1 MAQEDYY
8 ELLGAARDAS
18 ADDLKKAYRKKA
30 MQYHPDR
37 NPGDKAAE
45 EMFKKVSRA
54 YEVLSDTEKRR
65 LYDQH
70 GAAAFEQQAS
80 GPRGGYQGGVDP
92 MDIFRQMFQGGG
104 GFGDIFGGNGGD
116 GSAPGAGEDL
126 SMEIEVTLE
135 EAATGVER
143 TVRYRRHAPCGGCS
157 GTGAEKGSK
166 TAKCASCGGRGQV
179 VRSQGFFQVRQTC
192 PSCSG
197 TGVRIEKPCKSCSGE
212 GRVVAEHSVPVRIP
226 AGVDNGTRL
235 RSSGNGSA
243 GTRGAD
249 AGDLYLVI
257 RVRDHERFERDGDD
271 LACAAP
277 VAFPTLALGGQ
288 VEVPTLRGKAALK
301 IPAGTAAGTVFR
313 LKGEGMP
320 NLRSGN
326 RGDLHVRVDVHV
338 PTKLTK
344 EQREALEGYVA
355 AGGDAAAPARR
366 GKWKFFG

>member
-1 MAQEDYY
+1 MASEDYY

-18 ADDLKKAYRKKA
+18 AEDLKKAYRKKA

-54 YEVLSDTEKRR
+54 YEVLSEPDKRR

-70 GAAAFEQQAS
+70 GAAAFEQQSA
-80 GPRGGYQGGVDP
+80 GPRGGYAGGVDP

-104 GFGDIFGGNGGD
+104 GGGFGDIFGGGE
-116 GSAPGAGEDL
+116 SSSPGAGEDL

-143 TVRYRRHAPCGGCS
+143 TVRFRRHVSCGTCS
-157 GTGAEKGSK
+157 GSGAEKGSK
-166 TAKCASCGGRGQV
+166 TSKCTTCAGRGQV
-179 VRSQGFFQVRQTC
+179 IRSQGFFQVRQTC
-192 PSCSG
+192 PNCSG
-197 TGVRIEKPCKSCSGE
+197 TGVRIEKPCKACSGE
-212 GRVVAEHSVPVRIP
+212 GRVVAEAAVPVRIP

-288 VEVPTLRGKAALK
+288 VEVPTLRGKATLK
-301 IPAGTAAGTVFR
+301 IPEGTASGTVFR

-320 NLRSGN
+320 NLRTGS

-344 EQREALEGYVA
+344 EQREALEAYVKV
-355 AGGDAAAPARR
+355 GGDTAAPAKR